1 MKKVLFIL
9 SIFIITS
16 CKGNDEKTV
25 DSVAV
30 NQINKQQK
38 KLKRYEVKSGI
49 VKYKITINGKVMGST
64 VTGSGTESLFFKNW
78 GAIELVESNS
88 TKTTKMH
95 FLGKEKI
102 NSQNTHT
109 ISKLENGKSYSV
121 DFKNATIYLQ
131 RDPMMELMKNTNT
144 DAGNSG
150 KKMLK
155 AMGGNKVGEESFLGY
170 PCEIWDASGIK
181 QWIYKGV
188 TLKIESK
195 TMGITTIKEAIQA
208 KFNIPVSDSDFKLPN
223 FPIIKETNYLSND
236 AYQAEQQETKVKM
249 KQMQNMTFSEFKKMA
264 KKDPEMQNM
273 TDEELKKQFKL
284 MKQMLKYSN

>member
-9 SIFIITS
+9 SIFIILS

-49 VKYKITINGKVMGST
+49 VKYKITIKGKVMGSI
-64 VTGSGTESLFFKNW
+64 VTGSGTENLFFKNW
-78 GAIELVESNS
+78 GAIELVESKS

-95 FLGKEKI
+95 FFGKEKI

-150 KKMLK
+150 KEMLK
-155 AMGGNKVGEESFLGY
+155 AMGGNKVGEERFLGY
-170 PCEIWDASGIK
+170 PCEIWDASGTK

-195 TMGITTIKEAIQA
+195 IMGITTIKEAIQA

-236 AYQAEQQETKVKM
+236 VYQAEQQETKVKM

-273 TDEELKKQFKL
+273 TDEELKQQFKL